1 MGNGYT
7 YFCEKCNFKIF
18 LRSGIGLNY
27 WRVSKELREHYL
39 ESNEIPE
46 LKRILEK
53 YPEGFISGSLV
64 NFQCPK
70 CKSFHTLQ
78 DLSFYIEKEDPSA
91 KDWFD
96 RTTRVTMWRYRPCCP
111 DCNVEMSRVLMCPK
125 CLLRLKPDIDGK
137 RGGTVMF
144 WD

>member
-46 LKRILEK
+46 LKRIIEK

-96 RTTRVTMWRYRPCCP
+96 RTTRVTMWRYRPRCP
-111 DCNVEMSRVLMCPK
+111 DCYVEMSRVLMCPK
-125 CLLRLKPDIDGK
+125 CLLRLEPDIDGK

-144 WD
+144 